1 VPWTDSDSWA
11 KWRRAKGHLK
21 DLGDKL
27 QAASEQETP
36 FGWSKR
42 YTACPEAQPDGLAYR
57 LYVDAEEIDTQPW
70 SLIAGDC
77 VFNLRAAPDHRVYE
91 MHWRRYG
98 DRITKEA
105 EEASA
110 FPILSTKPDG
120 KRGRPADYA
129 RWNEIKRLSVRE
141 RRAIAWLQPYIRRND
156 ELRDIRRNLEQIA
169 TLDNIDKHRHLNV
182 LQAAP
187 LMASVAWFGDPPAYG
202 FRQES
207 FLEQPL
213 VGKTEVMR
221 WTFDVPPPNTTGYLH
236 GNYAVRAYICLF
248 EGGKP
253 AQLLLRVLQDAV
265 DATQAVLW
273 RLDKFLP

>member
-141 RRAIAWLQPYIRRND
+141 RRAIAWL
-156 ELRDIRRNLEQIA
+156 
-169 TLDNIDKHRHLNV
+169 
-182 LQAAP
+182 
-187 LMASVAWFGDPPAYG
+187 
-202 FRQES
+202 
-207 FLEQPL
+207 
-213 VGKTEVMR
+213 
-221 WTFDVPPPNTTGYLH
+221 
-236 GNYAVRAYICLF
+236 
-248 EGGKP
+248 
-253 AQLLLRVLQDAV
+253 
-265 DATQAVLW
+265 
-273 RLDKFLP
+273 